1 MRRGIKYPSL
11 VLPMAFN
18 IRRLNKAKRDL
29 DKVNREKELARQTLK
44 IEGQISIG
52 KKQISLMEAT
62 QKKLVQ
68 AEIKGMNEGLKKVLP
83 ALVESRQQAGQS
95 HISGYLQSVKQR
107 ASKS

>member
-1 MRRGIKYPSL
+1 
-11 VLPMAFN
+11 MAFN

-68 AEIKGMNEGLKKVLP
+68 AEIKGMNEGLKRCYP
-83 ALVESRQQAGQS
+83 HWWSRDS
-95 HISGYLQSVKQR
+95 KRVR
-107 ASKS
+107 ATSAATCNQ